1 MRIGFGY
8 DSHRL
13 AKERKLILG
22 GVEIPC
28 EKGLLGHSD
37 ADVLLHAICDA
48 ILGAIGEGDL
58 GRHFPDSDPAYK
70 DIPSRELLI
79 KVNKLAIR
87 KGYRVNNV
95 DSTLV
100 LEKPKLREYINKMVE
115 NIAGFLNVEP
125 GRVNV
130 KASTNEGMGFT
141 GRCEGVVA
149 FAVVTMKGREQ
160 GLGVKGKEK

>member
-8 DSHRL
+8 DSHRMV
-13 AKERKLILG
+13 KERRLILG

-37 ADVLLHAICDA
+37 ADVLLHALCDA

-58 GRHFPDSDPAYK
+58 GKHFPDSDPAYK
-70 DIPSRELLI
+70 NIPSRELLI

-100 LEKPKLREYINKMVE
+100 LEKPKLREYINEMVD
-115 NIAGFLNVEP
+115 NIAESLSMEP

-141 GRCEGVVA
+141 GRCEGVAA
-149 FAVVTMKGREQ
+149 FAVVTMRS
-160 GLGVKGKEK
+160 KE

>member
-1 MRIGFGY
+1 MRVGFGY

-13 AKERKLILG
+13 VTGRKLMLG
-22 GVEIPC
+22 GLEVPY

-37 ADVLLHAICDA
+37 ADVLLHALCDA
-48 ILGAIGEGDL
+48 ILGAIGEGDI

-70 DIPSRELLI
+70 NIPSKELLI
-79 KVNKLAIR
+79 KVNELANR
-87 KGYRVNNV
+87 RGYHVNNV

-100 LEKPKLREYINKMVE
+100 LEKPKLQEYKDKMVE
-115 NIAGFLNVEP
+115 NIADFLHIDS

-141 GRCEGVVA
+141 GRGEGIAA
-149 FAVVTMKGREQ
+149 FAIVTMTCRSLQ
-160 GLGVKGKEK
+160 DF

>member
-13 AKERKLILG
+13 AKDRKLILG
-22 GVEIPC
+22 GVAIPC

-37 ADVLLHAICDA
+37 ADVLLHALCDA

-79 KVNKLAIR
+79 KVNELVIQ

-115 NIAGFLNVEP
+115 NIADFLNVEP

-141 GRCEGVVA
+141 GRCEGVAA
-149 FAVVTMKGREQ
+149 FAVVTMKVR
-160 GLGVKGKEK
+160 GKEK

>member
-1 MRIGFGY
+1 MRVGFGY

-13 AKERKLILG
+13 VTGRKLILG
-22 GVEIPC
+22 GVEISH

-37 ADVLLHAICDA
+37 ADVLLHALCDA

-70 DIPSRELLI
+70 DIPSRELLV
-79 KVNKLAIR
+79 KVNGLAAR
-87 KGYRVNNV
+87 KGCLVNNI

-100 LEKPKLREYINKMVE
+100 LEKPNLRKYINKMVE
-115 NIAGFLNVEP
+115 NIADFLDMEP
-125 GRVNV
+125 ARVNV

-141 GRCEGVVA
+141 GRCEGIAA
-149 FAVVTMKGREQ
+149 FAVVTMRSRGQ
-160 GLGVKGKEK
+160 GSRRSNR

>member
-13 AKERKLILG
+13 VKGRKLILG

-37 ADVLLHAICDA
+37 ADALLHALCDA
-48 ILGAIGEGDL
+48 ILGAIGEGDI
-58 GRHFPDSDPAYK
+58 GKHFPDSDPAYK
-70 DIPSRELLI
+70 DISSRKLLVR
-79 KVNKLAIR
+79 VNKLAIR

-95 DSTLV
+95 DSTLI
-100 LEKPKLREYINKMVE
+100 LEEPKLREYIDKMVV
-115 NIAGFLNVEP
+115 NITGFLDMEP
-125 GRVNV
+125 GLVNV

-141 GRCEGVVA
+141 GRREGIAA
-149 FAVVTMKGREQ
+149 FAVVTMKAQ
-160 GLGVKGKEK
+160 SPLLP

>member
-1 MRIGFGY
+1 MRVGFGY

-13 AKERKLILG
+13 VKGRKLILG
-22 GVEIPC
+22 GLEISG
-28 EKGLLGHSD
+28 ENGLLGHSD
-37 ADVLLHAICDA
+37 ADVLLHALCDA

-70 DIPSRELLI
+70 DIPSKELLI
-79 KVNKLAIR
+79 KVNGLAVR

-100 LEKPKLREYINKMVE
+100 LEKPKLQEYIYKMVE
-115 NIAGFLNVEP
+115 NIADFLDIEP
-125 GRVNV
+125 DRVNV

-141 GRCEGVVA
+141 GRGEGVIA
-149 FAVVTMKGREQ
+149 FAVVTVKGRS
-160 GLGVKGKEK
+160 LRNS

>member
-13 AKERKLILG
+13 VKGRKLILG

-37 ADVLLHAICDA
+37 ADALLHALCDA
-48 ILGAIGEGDL
+48 ILGAIGEGDI
-58 GRHFPDSDPAYK
+58 GKHFPDSDPAYK
-70 DIPSRELLI
+70 DISSKKLLVR
-79 KVNKLAIR
+79 VNKLAIR

-95 DSTLV
+95 DSTLI
-100 LEKPKLREYINKMVE
+100 LEEPKLREYIDKMVV
-115 NIAGFLNVEP
+115 NITGFLDMEP
-125 GRVNV
+125 GLVNV

-141 GRCEGVVA
+141 GRREGIAA
-149 FAVVTMKGREQ
+149 FAVVTMKAQ
-160 GLGVKGKEK
+160 SPLLP

>member
-13 AKERKLILG
+13 VTGRKMILG
-22 GVEIPC
+22 GVEISS

-37 ADVLLHAICDA
+37 ADVLLHALCDA
-48 ILGAIGEGDL
+48 ILGAIGEGDI
-58 GRHFPDSDPAYK
+58 GIHFPDSDPAYK
-70 DIPSRELLI
+70 DIPSRDLLI
-79 KVNKLAIR
+79 KVNELAAR

-100 LEKPKLREYINKMVE
+100 LEKPKLREYIHAMVE
-115 NIAGFLNVEP
+115 NIADFLNMEP
-125 GRVNV
+125 DLVNV

-141 GRCEGVVA
+141 GRCEGVAA
-149 FAVVTMKGREQ
+149 FAVVTMRSREQ
-160 GLGVKGKEK
+160 GEVTDN

>member
-13 AKERKLILG
+13 AKDRKLILG
-22 GVEIPC
+22 SVKIPS

-37 ADVLLHAICDA
+37 ADVLLHALCDA

-87 KGYRVNNV
+87 KGYRVNNI

-100 LEKPKLREYINKMVE
+100 LEKPKLREYINKMVD
-115 NIAGFLNVEP
+115 NIAGFLNMEP

-141 GRCEGVVA
+141 GRCEGVAA
-149 FAVVTMKGREQ
+149 FAVVTMRS
-160 GLGVKGKEK
+160 KE

>member
-37 ADVLLHAICDA
+37 ADVLLHSLCDA

-79 KVNKLAIR
+79 KVNGLAAR

-115 NIAGFLNVEP
+115 NIADFLNVEP
-125 GRVNV
+125 SRVSV

-141 GRCEGVVA
+141 GRCEGIAA
-149 FAVVTMKGREQ
+149 FAVVTMKG
-160 GLGVKGKEK
+160 KK

>member
-1 MRIGFGY
+1 MRVGFGY

-13 AKERKLILG
+13 VTGRKLILG
-22 GVEIPC
+22 GVEISG

-37 ADVLLHAICDA
+37 ADVLLHALCDA

-70 DIPSRELLI
+70 DIPSKELLI
-79 KVNKLAIR
+79 KVNGLAVQ
-87 KGYRVNNV
+87 KSYRVNNV

-100 LEKPKLREYINKMVE
+100 LEKPKLQEYIHKMVE
-115 NIAGFLNVEP
+115 NIADFLDIEP
-125 GRVNV
+125 DRVNV

-141 GRCEGVVA
+141 GRGEGVVA
-149 FAVVTMKGREQ
+149 FAVVTVKGRS
-160 GLGVKGKEK
+160 LRDS

>member
-13 AKERKLILG
+13 VKGRNLILG
-22 GVEIPC
+22 GVDIPC

-70 DIPSRELLI
+70 DIPSRDLLI
-79 KVNKLAIR
+79 KVNELAAR

-100 LEKPKLREYINKMVE
+100 LEKPKLREYIHNMVE
-115 NIAGFLNVEP
+115 NIADFLNMEP
-125 GRVNV
+125 DLVNV

-141 GRCEGVVA
+141 GRGEGVAA
-149 FAVVTMKGREQ
+149 FAVVTMRSKDPGSGRSNR
-160 GLGVKGKEK
+160 

>member
-13 AKERKLILG
+13 VKGRKLILG

-37 ADVLLHAICDA
+37 ADALLHALCDA
-48 ILGAIGEGDL
+48 ILGAIGEGDI
-58 GRHFPDSDPAYK
+58 GKHFPDSDPAYK
-70 DIPSRELLI
+70 DISSRELLI
-79 KVNKLAIR
+79 RVNKLAIR
-87 KGYRVNNV
+87 KGYRVNNI

-115 NIAGFLNVEP
+115 NIANFLNMEP

-141 GRCEGVVA
+141 GRREGIAA

-160 GLGVKGKEK
+160 GLGVRGKE